1 MKILPSELHKY
12 FKNNVEYKKG
22 DGFIIAN
29 ILKENNIDINER
41 MICSDIMR
49 VSGLYS
55 IKRYFDEGFTHSAL
69 KSFNGTL
76 FETLVM
82 FYLDQN
88 EKTWK
93 NPDFIFNILI
103 ELKEYGMDINA
114 LKTYTDDKPEEVLWI
129 TLLSRDINVV
139 KTFINLG
146 VDLNIKCDLD
156 EGILTPLTYSKIYPL
171 ENIDLLL
178 KSGVNPYFPC
188 ESSVEM
194 EPRPYNVWTM
204 LYRDYTSKFMPL
216 REQEKT
222 HITKIF
228 EILSLYVKNYDEIF
242 EIPFE
247 KSISMKE
254 MYKNICPY
262 VLANIEN
269 KEINESFIN
278 PIVNHNKMRL

>member
-1 MKILPSELHKY
+1 
-12 FKNNVEYKKG
+12 
-22 DGFIIAN
+22 
-29 ILKENNIDINER
+29 
-41 MICSDIMR
+41 
-49 VSGLYS
+49 
-55 IKRYFDEGFTHSAL
+55 
-69 KSFNGTL
+69 
-76 FETLVM
+76 
-82 FYLDQN
+82 
-88 EKTWK
+88 
-93 NPDFIFNILI
+93 
-103 ELKEYGMDINA
+103 MDINA

-146 VDLNIKCDLD
+146 VNLNIKCDLD
-156 EGILTPLTYSKIYPL
+156 EEMLTPLTYSKIYPL

-188 ESSVEM
+188 ECSVEM
-194 EPRPYNVWTM
+194 EPRTYNVWTM

-228 EILSLYVKNYDEIF
+228 EILSLYVRNYDEIF
-242 EIPFE
+242 EIPFD
-247 KSISMKE
+247 KNISIKE
-254 MYKNICPY
+254 MYQEICPY

-278 PIVNHNKMRL
+278 LIVNDNKMRL

>member
-1 MKILPSELHKY
+1 MKRLPDELHNY
-12 FKNNVEYKKG
+12 FKNNVEYQKG
-22 DGFIIAN
+22 DGLIIAN

-41 MICSDIMR
+41 IICGDIMR

-55 IKRYFDEGFTHSAL
+55 IKRYFEEDFTHSAL
-69 KSFNGTL
+69 KYFNGTL

-93 NPDFIFNILI
+93 NPDFIFNILN
-103 ELKEYGMDINA
+103 ELKEYGMDIYA

-156 EGILTPLTYSKIYPL
+156 EEMLTPLTYSKIYPL

-254 MYKNICPY
+254 MYQEICPY

>member
-1 MKILPSELHKY
+1 MKRLPDELHNY
-12 FKNNVEYKKG
+12 FKNNVEYQKG
-22 DGFIIAN
+22 DGLIIAN

-55 IKRYFDEGFTHSAL
+55 IKRYFDEGFAHSAL

-93 NPDFIFNILI
+93 NPDFIFNVLN

-114 LKTYTDDKPEEVLWI
+114 LKTYTDDKPEEILWI

-156 EGILTPLTYSKIYPL
+156 EEMLTPLTYSKIYPL

-262 VLANIEN
+262 VLVNIEN